1 MVAHEKYDK
10 TQEPSADQDKEPS
23 ADQDKEPSADQD
35 KEPSADQDK
44 EPSADQDQ
52 ENELMNIDWIEEYE
66 DEEKYYTMFYPEK
79 TNEIKVNM
87 LYVNKTNELE
97 KIREKMIY
105 LERENEIKK
114 EDLIKLIT
122 ENNRI
127 DKVKYKLISIMIY
140 NVTLTHPEMKHFLI
154 SPDKYDFITS
164 LRNIEDCQLQPSV
177 SCLQEL
183 NNVYILFTEEDTEGK
198 KLVANT
204 KRVKFNLLQNKTRRR
219 KT

>member
-1 MVAHEKYDK
+1 MVAREEYDK
-10 TQEPSADQDKEPS
+10 DKEPS
-23 ADQDKEPSADQD
+23 ADKDKEPSADKD
-35 KEPSADQDK
+35 KEY
-44 EPSADQDQ
+44 
-52 ENELMNIDWIEEYE
+52 ELMNVDWIEEYE

-79 TNEIKVNM
+79 TSEIKVNM

-140 NVTLTHPEMKHFLI
+140 NVTLTHSEMKHFLI

-204 KRVKFNLLQNKTRRR
+204 KRVKLNLLQNKTRRR

>member
-1 MVAHEKYDK
+1 MVADE
-10 TQEPSADQDKEPS
+10 EDKE
-23 ADQDKEPSADQD
+23 
-35 KEPSADQDK
+35 
-44 EPSADQDQ
+44 
-52 ENELMNIDWIEEYE
+52 NEIMNVDWIEEYE

-79 TNEIKVNM
+79 TSEIKVNM

-97 KIREKMIY
+97 KIREKMLY
-105 LERENEIKK
+105 LSRENEIRK

-140 NVTLTHPEMKHFLI
+140 NVTLTHLEMKHFLT

-164 LRNIEDCQLQPSV
+164 LRNIEDCQLEPSV
-177 SCLQEL
+177 NCLQGL
-183 NNVYILFTEEDTEGK
+183 NNVYIIFTEEDKEK
-198 KLVANT
+198 KQMLANT
-204 KRVKFNLLQNKTRRR
+204 KRVKFNLLHNKTRRR